1 MKEISKQD
9 LQCAIGCVKSI
20 FNRRGWNQTQ
30 LARYS
35 NVPQPTISKI
45 FDGKADGSVEVLRK
59 LCQALGVKLNDILDI
74 KEPVHDICGYLATPL
89 TGITAG
95 MEAELERTVEAIKA
109 IAGDFSDPKI
119 GLYWPG
125 EYTHPLKNSD
135 LSAETVYLMDR
146 SRASSHDF
154 VLLFCASTSYGVG
167 QENEIATQ
175 AGMPAI
181 RLVPAKLSRMMKGS
195 FLRATDV
202 PFEGTLETKIKFDAA
217 ELRSAFENVRSLYFR
232 HHGVYRTLNGGG
244 FGERLTK
251 LVNERSGGYAL
262 FSEELGISLPYLQT
276 LMEEHLVISNPS
288 AQLLRRMALRL
299 GTTVGYLLGE
309 AGETDPTWIESQA
322 SWKRWIDND
331 PTIPAGSAVALQDE
345 WLHEY
350 RLAQNQQS
358 TASFRKSKGP
368 VTESDWQERYMR
380 KTKRGKANGTG
391 QLFK

>member
-9 LQCAIGCVKSI
+9 FQSAIGCVKSI
-20 FNRRGWNQTQ
+20 FNRRGWSQTD

-45 FDGKADGSVEVLRK
+45 FDGKADGSLEVLQK
-59 LCQALGVKLNDILDI
+59 FCQALGIKLNDILDT

-89 TGITAG
+89 TGLSGG
-95 MEAELERTVEAIKA
+95 MDAELQRVVQEIKK
-109 IAGDFSDPKI
+109 IAVDFSNPKI
-119 GLYWPG
+119 DLYWPG

-135 LSAETVYLMDR
+135 LSAEKVYLIDR

-175 AGMPAI
+175 AGLPAI
-181 RLVPAKLSRMMKGS
+181 RLIPAKLSRMMKGS
-195 FLRATDV
+195 FLRATNV
-202 PFEGTLETKIKFDAA
+202 SFKGTLETKIEFDAA
-217 ELRSAFENVRSLYFR
+217 ELRSAFETVRSLYFR
-232 HHGVYRTLNGGG
+232 HHGVYRSLNDGG

-251 LVNERSGGYAL
+251 LVKERSGGYVL

-276 LMEEHLVISNPS
+276 LMEEHLVTSNPS

-309 AGETDPTWIESQA
+309 TGETDPTWIESQA
-322 SWKRWIDND
+322 SWKRWIDNN
-331 PTIPAGSAVALQDE
+331 PTVPACTAVALQEE
-345 WLHEY
+345 WLHEH
-350 RLAQNQQS
+350 RLAQNQQT

-368 VTESDWQERYMR
+368 VTEGDWKERYTR
-380 KTKRGKANGTG
+380 KIKRGNANGTG
-391 QLFK
+391 QLF